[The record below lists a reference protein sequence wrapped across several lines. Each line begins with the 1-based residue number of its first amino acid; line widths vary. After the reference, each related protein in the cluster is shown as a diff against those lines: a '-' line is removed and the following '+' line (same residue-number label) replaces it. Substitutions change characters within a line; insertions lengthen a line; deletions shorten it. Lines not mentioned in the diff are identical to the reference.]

1 MNTVQEYFLGTA
13 TPKGFHTD
21 FGNVINAAGY
31 YTYILKGGPGTGKS
45 TLMKKV
51 AEHFKDSPLSLYRC
65 SSDINSLD
73 AVVVED
79 KKIIIVDGTS
89 PHVFDPIYPG
99 VSQEIIN
106 LGSFW
111 DKKYLSK
118 HGKAIKHLA
127 DENQKYHKT
136 TRRYIEAIASI
147 NSDIY
152 RHAENSLDKSK
163 LSAYTERFAKKV
175 LPKSNSHEK
184 GKINYCQLS
193 AFTTEKYMTL
203 PVTSDYSGYFIKDD
217 FFAGGDFFLRKLADI
232 FTDNGYDVTVSKCYM
247 LHEEIYEHLVCKPL
261 GLVFTTGNFFN
272 THVPEGEN
280 IINFSRFYSK
290 EKLSDKK
297 HRMNFNKN
305 AVTELSEEAALCL
318 KTALEIHDELEKYY
332 INSLDLKKLSKMTE
346 EFIQTLE

>member
-21 FGNVINAAGY
+21 FGTVIGRPDY

-45 TLMKKV
+45 TLMKKT

-73 AVVVED
+73 AVVIED

-99 VSQEIIN
+99 VSQEIVN
-106 LGSFW
+106 LGNFW

-118 HGKAIKHLA
+118 HGKAIKHLS

-152 RHAENSLDKSK
+152 RHAENSFDLPK
-163 LSAYTERFAKKV
+163 LSAYIERFAKKL
-175 LPKSNSHEK
+175 LPKKTSDEK
-184 GKINYCQLS
+184 GKLEFCQLS
-193 AFTTEKYMTL
+193 AITTEKYMTL
-203 PVTSDYSGYFIKDD
+203 PVSFDYSGYFIKDD
-217 FFAGGDFFLRKLADI
+217 LFAGGDFFLRKLADI
-232 FTDNGYDVTVSKCYM
+232 FTDNGYDVLVSKCHM
-247 LHEEIYEHLVCKPL
+247 LHEEIYEHLICKSL
-261 GLVFTTGNFFN
+261 GLVFTTGNFLN
-272 THVPEGEN
+272 THVPKGDN
-280 IINFSRFYSK
+280 IINFARFYNK
-290 EKLSDKK
+290 EKLANKK
-297 HRMNFNKN
+297 HRISFNKN
-305 AVTELSEEAALCL
+305 AVTELVDEAALCL
-318 KTALEIHDELEKYY
+318 KTALDIHDELEKYY
-332 INSLDLKKLSKMTE
+332 INSLDLEELSKMTE
-346 EFIQTLE
+346 EFIKKLE